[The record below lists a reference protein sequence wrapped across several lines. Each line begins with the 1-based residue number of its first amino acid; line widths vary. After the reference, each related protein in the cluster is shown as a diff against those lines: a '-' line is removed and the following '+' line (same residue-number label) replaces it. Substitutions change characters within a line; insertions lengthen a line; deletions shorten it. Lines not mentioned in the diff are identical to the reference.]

1 LGCGDLSPLWFR
13 AALAAHLR
21 KIWSRQ
27 VATEISAATG
37 RRTPKFEGVMMSS
50 VQPVEENT
58 TRKYQLLI
66 DGQWVDAASGKTF
79 TTPNPATGQTLAEIA
94 EADKEDIDRA
104 VTAARKAFEG
114 KWSKVSARDRGRML
128 YKLSQLIEEHTP
140 ELAALETA
148 DNGKPIKESTYV
160 DLPQVAENF
169 EYFAGWATKIEGET
183 IPVPGQMFNYTLREP
198 VGVCGQIIPWNFPLL
213 MAAWKLAPALAA
225 GNTIVLKPAEQTPVN
240 AMELGKL
247 IQEAGFPDGVVNIVP
262 GYGETAG
269 AALAS
274 HPGIDKVAFTGST
287 EVGKLIAKAASD
299 NLTTVSLELGGK
311 APNIV
316 FADAD
321 IEQAVNGAMMGI
333 FFNQGQVCCAGSRL
347 FVQDSVKDQFLDRL
361 KEKSAKIVVGDPM
374 DKGTHMGPQV
384 SQEQLNRVKSYSDI
398 ARSEGATVV
407 AGGECPTL
415 PGAFQNGY
423 FYQPT
428 IFSDVKNK
436 MRIAQEEIFGPVVS
450 VISFENEDDLIKQ
463 ANETIYGLSAGIW
476 TTNITRAHRFAKEI
490 KAGVI
495 WINTY
500 NMFNAASPFG
510 GYKQSGYG
518 REMGKHALEMYTNVK
533 SVWVDLSG
541 KPIGWFGK

>member
-1 LGCGDLSPLWFR
+1 
-13 AALAAHLR
+13 
-21 KIWSRQ
+21 
-27 VATEISAATG
+27 
-37 RRTPKFEGVMMSS
+37 MSS
-50 VQPVEENT
+50 AKSASETP
-58 TRKYQLLI
+58 RKYQLFI
-66 DGQWVDAASGKTF
+66 DGKWVDAESGKTF
-79 TTPNPATGQTLAEIA
+79 TTPNPATGATLAEVA
-94 EADKEDIDRA
+94 EGDKADIDKA
-104 VTAARKAFEG
+104 VAAARRAFEG
-114 KWSKVSARDRGRML
+114 PWSKVSARDRGRMM
-128 YKLSQLIEEHTP
+128 YKLAQLIEAKIP

-148 DNGKPIKESTYV
+148 DNGKPIKETTYV
-160 DLPQVAENF
+160 DLPQVVENF

-225 GNTIVLKPAEQTPVN
+225 GNTVVLKPAEQTPVG
-240 AMELGKL
+240 AMELASL
-247 IQEAGFPDGVVNIVP
+247 IQEAGFPDGVVNVVP

-274 HPGIDKVAFTGST
+274 HPDIDKLAFTGST
-287 EVGKLIAKAASD
+287 EVGKLVAKAAAD
-299 NLTTVSLELGGK
+299 NLTKVSLELGGK

-347 FVQDSVKDQFLDRL
+347 FLDARVKDEFLDRF
-361 KEKSAKIVVGDPM
+361 KEKSSRVRVGDPM
-374 DKGTHMGPQV
+374 DKNTQMGPQV
-384 SQEQLNRVKSYSDI
+384 SEEQLNRIKGYVDI
-398 ARSEGATVV
+398 AKGEGAQVL
-407 AGGECPTL
+407 AGGCPPQL
-415 PGAFQNGY
+415 EGDFQKG
-423 FYQPT
+423 FFFQPT
-428 IFSDVKNK
+428 IFGDVKNS
-436 MRIAQEEIFGPVVS
+436 MRVAQEEIFGPVVS
-450 VISFENEDDLIKQ
+450 VITFEGEEDLIRQ
-463 ANETIYGLSAGIW
+463 ANEVVYGLSAGIW
-476 TTNITRAHRFAKEI
+476 TKDIARAHRYAKAI

-518 REMGKHALEMYTNVK
+518 REMGKHALEMYTQVK

-541 KPIGWFGK
+541 KPIGWFGN

>member
-1 LGCGDLSPLWFR
+1 
-13 AALAAHLR
+13 
-21 KIWSRQ
+21 
-27 VATEISAATG
+27 
-37 RRTPKFEGVMMSS
+37 MSS
-50 VQPVEENT
+50 AKSASETP
-58 TRKYQLLI
+58 RKYQLFI
-66 DGQWVDAASGKTF
+66 DGKWVDAESGKTF
-79 TTPNPATGQTLAEIA
+79 TTPNPATGATLAEVA
-94 EADKEDIDRA
+94 EGDKADIDKA
-104 VTAARKAFEG
+104 VAAARRAFEG

-128 YKLSQLIEEHTP
+128 YKLSQLIEAKIP

-148 DNGKPIKESTYV
+148 DNGKPIKETSYV
-160 DLPQVAENF
+160 DLPQVVENF

-225 GNTIVLKPAEQTPVN
+225 GNTVVLKPAEQTPVG
-240 AMELGKL
+240 AMELASL
-247 IQEAGFPDGVVNIVP
+247 IQEAGFPDGVVYVVP

-274 HPGIDKVAFTGST
+274 HPVIDKVAFTGST
-287 EVGKLIAKAASD
+287 EVGKIIARTAAD
-299 NLTTVSLELGGK
+299 NLTKVSLELGGK

-347 FVQDSVKDQFLDRL
+347 FLDARVKDEFLDRF
-361 KEKSAKIVVGDPM
+361 KERAGRVKVGDPM
-374 DKGTHMGPQV
+374 DKNTQMGPQV
-384 SQEQLNRVKSYSDI
+384 SEEQLNRIKGYVDVAKE
-398 ARSEGATVV
+398 EGAQVLS
-407 AGGECPTL
+407 GGCPPQL
-415 PGAFQNGY
+415 EGDFQKG
-423 FYQPT
+423 FFFQPT
-428 IFSDVKNK
+428 IFGDVKNS
-436 MRIAQEEIFGPVVS
+436 MRVAQEEIFGPVVS
-450 VISFENEDDLIKQ
+450 VITFDDEEDLIKQ
-463 ANETIYGLSAGIW
+463 ANEVVYGLSAGIW
-476 TTNITRAHRFAKEI
+476 TKDITRAHRFAKSV
-490 KAGVI
+490 KAGTV

-518 REMGKHALEMYTNVK
+518 REMGKHALEMYTHIK

-541 KPIGWFGK
+541 KPIGWYGK

>member
-1 LGCGDLSPLWFR
+1 
-13 AALAAHLR
+13 
-21 KIWSRQ
+21 
-27 VATEISAATG
+27 
-37 RRTPKFEGVMMSS
+37 
-50 VQPVEENT
+50 
-58 TRKYQLLI
+58 
-66 DGQWVDAASGKTF
+66 
-79 TTPNPATGQTLAEIA
+79 
-94 EADKEDIDRA
+94 
-104 VTAARKAFEG
+104 
-114 KWSKVSARDRGRML
+114 ML
-128 YKLSQLIEEHTP
+128 YKLSQLIEEHTS

-183 IPVPGQMFNYTLREP
+183 IPVPGEMFNYTLREP

-225 GNTIVLKPAEQTPVN
+225 GNTVVLKPAEQTPVN

-287 EVGKLIAKAASD
+287 EVGKLIARAAAD
-299 NLTTVSLELGGK
+299 NLTKVSLELGGK

-321 IEQAVNGAMMGI
+321 IEQAVSGAMMGI

-347 FVQDSVKDQFLDRL
+347 FVEERVKDQFIDRL
-361 KEKSAKIVVGDPM
+361 KEKSANIVVGDPM
-374 DKGTHMGPQV
+374 NKGTHMGPQV
-384 SQEQLNRVKSYSDI
+384 SEEQLSRIQGYCDV
-398 ARSEGATVV
+398 AQQEGATVIS
-407 AGGECPTL
+407 GGVSPKLE
-415 PGAFQNGY
+415 GAFQKGY
-423 FYQPT
+423 FFQPT
-428 IFSDVKNK
+428 IFSDVKNE
-436 MRIAQEEIFGPVVS
+436 MRVAQEEIFGPVVS
-450 VISFENEDDLIKQ
+450 VITFKDEDDLIKQ
-463 ANETIYGLSAGIW
+463 ANQTIYGLSAGIW
-476 TTNITRAHRFAKEI
+476 TKDITRAHRFAKAI
-490 KAGVI
+490 HAGVI

-510 GYKQSGYG
+510 GFKQSGYG
-518 REMGKHALEMYTNVK
+518 REMGKHALDMYTHVK

-541 KPIGWFGK
+541 KPIGWFGN